1 MAAAIAAKS
10 VVSAGIVA
18 KPARAGR
25 VAPKASLSKVAR
37 PQNVQ
42 PTEVAITQASAMM
55 IWQPINNKMFETFS
69 YLPPLSDD
77 EIAEQVDYIV
87 DNGWTP
93 CLEFSPADIA
103 YTGSDNAIRMGPI
116 TPCYYDNRYWTMWK
130 LPMFGCTDADQ
141 VLREVN
147 NCSKAFSEC
156 YVRLVA
162 FDPVHQ
168 VQVMGFLVQRPKN
181 ARDWQPPEGRS
192 VAGGR

>member
-1 MAAAIAAKS
+1 MAAAIATTKAMS
-10 VVSAGIVA
+10 GAFVA
-18 KPARAGR
+18 TRASR
-25 VAPKASLSKVAR
+25 AAPKCKAALTKVTR
-37 PQNVQ
+37 PQNVRAS
-42 PTEVAITQASAMM
+42 EVSLSQAASMM

-87 DNGWTP
+87 DNGWVP
-93 CLEFSPADIA
+93 CLEFAPADQA
-103 YTGSDNAIRMGPI
+103 YTGSDNAIRMGSI
-116 TPCYYDNRYWTMWK
+116 TPCYYDNRYWTLWK

-147 NCSKAFSEC
+147 NCNKAFPEC

-162 FDPVHQ
+162 FDSVRQ

-181 ARDWQPPEGRS
+181 ARDWKAPEGRS